1 LRAKRRKI
9 AVQFPRLIELLEDAM
24 RRPSFLR
31 STLLFAFLLA
41 SAALG
46 FSAFGHAGSQNLS
59 ATEKPFVIEYY
70 YKTKWGHA
78 DEFITLFRKN
88 HYPLLKKEVEL
99 GRLLKVTAVAPVYH
113 TTEDGRWDYR
123 VTIVYKNA
131 AVANDGYDS
140 TALQKQLFPDQ
151 ETYKKE
157 EQRRFEILEAH
168 WDLPVKDVDLEAR

>member
-1 LRAKRRKI
+1 
-9 AVQFPRLIELLEDAM
+9 M

-31 STLLFAFLLA
+31 STLLFAFLLGG
-41 SAALG
+41 AALG

-59 ATEKPFVIEYY
+59 TTEKPFVIEYY

-151 ETYKKE
+151 ESYKKE

>member
-1 LRAKRRKI
+1 M
-9 AVQFPRLIELLEDAM
+9 Q
-24 RRPSFLR
+24 RPSLLR
-31 STLLFAFLLA
+31 SALLSAFLVA
-41 SAALG
+41 VAAFG
-46 FSAFGHAGSQNLS
+46 FSAFGHAGRQNVS
-59 ATEKPFVIEYY
+59 VTEKPFVIEYY

-88 HYPLLKKEVEL
+88 HYPLLRKEVEM
-99 GRLLKVTAVAPVYH
+99 GRLLKVAAVAPVYH

-140 TALQKQLFPDQ
+140 TTLQKQLFPDQ

-168 WDLPVKDVDLEAR
+168 WDLPIKDVDLEAR